1 MRLQQEMAKV
11 LKLPDV
17 IERLRTGGNE
27 GVGSTPE
34 EFDARFRA
42 DITKYAKIIADAKI
56 PKQE

>member
-1 MRLQQEMAKV
+1 
-11 LKLPDV
+11 V

-42 DITKYAKIIADAKI
+42 DIVRYAKIIADAKI
-56 PKQE
+56 PKLD

>member
-1 MRLQQEMAKV
+1 

-17 IERLRTGGNE
+17 VTRLKAGGNE

-42 DITKYAKIIADAKI
+42 DIVKFAKIIKEAHI
-56 PKQE
+56 PTQD